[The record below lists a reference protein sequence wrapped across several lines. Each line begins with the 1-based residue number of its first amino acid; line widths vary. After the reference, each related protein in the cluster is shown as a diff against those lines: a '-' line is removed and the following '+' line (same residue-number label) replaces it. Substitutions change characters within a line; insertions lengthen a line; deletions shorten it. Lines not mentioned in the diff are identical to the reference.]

1 MPIAHCPIDRVEVRV
16 TDYNVRLRR
25 TTMHG
30 AYDTGPAGRMLGK
43 PVMVRIFADGV
54 IGYGH
59 VRPTTPGHSM
69 PDTYK
74 SVVCAIQEIIGPM
87 LIGRDIFDVEAIF
100 AEFDMLLPANP
111 VVRTL
116 VDFALHDAQGKALG
130 VPVYKLLGG
139 LSQKKLPLEW
149 SISMAKDP
157 QKMVDDAVRAKE
169 EFGMRVMCLKAG
181 SPQGWRYDVENLARV
196 RAAVGPEC
204 KLGLDPN
211 TAWNV
216 HETIQALHAA
226 KEPRLDYLE
235 QPIERRDFK
244 GMAHIR
250 RNADGVP
257 IMADEA
263 LMSIHDADMLARLE
277 ACDVM
282 CFKLYRFG
290 GLNVAKKIAAIAE
303 GANILVNVGGLAVL
317 SQLEAAA
324 AAHFYASLPARRCM
338 PAGEFIFGLGV
349 IGPDPLVGESDFK
362 IVDGHAEPPHGPGF
376 GVTIDEKALE
386 KFTLWQETVT

>member
-1 MPIAHCPIDRVEVRV
+1 MPIDRVEVRV
-16 TDYNVRLRR
+16 TDYNQRLQR

-30 AYDTGPAGRMLGK
+30 AYDTGPSGQMLGK
-43 PVMVRIFADGV
+43 PVLLRIFADGV

-69 PDTYK
+69 PDTYM
-74 SVVCAIQEIIGPM
+74 SAVCAIQDIIGPM
-87 LIGRDIFDVEAIF
+87 LIGRDIFDIESIF
-100 AEFDMLLPANP
+100 HEFDMLLPGNT

-116 VDFALHDAQGKALG
+116 IDFALHDAQGKALN
-130 VPVYKLLGG
+130 VPVYKLMGG
-139 LSQKKLPLEW
+139 LSQKKIPLEW

-169 EFGMRVMCLKAG
+169 EFGMNVMCLKAG
-181 SPQGWRYDVENLARV
+181 SPQGWRYDVENLGRV
-196 RAAVGPEC
+196 RDAVGDDC
-204 KLGLDPN
+204 QLGLDPN
-211 TAWNV
+211 TAWTV
-216 HETIQALHAA
+216 HETILALHAA
-226 KEPRLDYLE
+226 KDPRLDYLE

-263 LMSIHDADMLARLE
+263 LMSIHDADMLARME
-277 ACDVM
+277 SCDVF

-290 GLNVAKKIAAIAE
+290 GLAVAKKIAAIAE
-303 GANILVNVGGLAVL
+303 AANILVNIGGLAVL
-317 SQLEAAA
+317 SQIEAAA
-324 AAHFYASLPARRCM
+324 AAHFYASLPAHRCM

-349 IGPDPLVGESDFK
+349 IGPDPLVNESAFTIK
-362 IVDGHAEPPHGPGF
+362 DGHVEPPHGPGF
-376 GVTIDEKALE
+376 GISIDGQALE
-386 KFTLWQETVT
+386 KFTLLKEVVT

>member
-1 MPIAHCPIDRVEVRV
+1 MPIDRVEVRV
-16 TDYNVRLRR
+16 TDYNQRLQR

-30 AYDTGPAGRMLGK
+30 DYDTGPSGQMLGK
-43 PVMVRIFADGV
+43 PVMLRIFADGV
-54 IGYGH
+54 VGYGH

-74 SVVCAIQEIIGPM
+74 SVVCAVQEIVGPM
-87 LIGRDIFDVEAIF
+87 LIGRDIFDIESIF
-100 AEFDMLLPANP
+100 AEFDMLLPGNTN
-111 VVRTL
+111 VRAL
-116 VDFALHDAQGKALG
+116 VDYALHDAQGKAMG

-139 LSQKKLPLEW
+139 LSQPKLPLEW
-149 SISMAKDP
+149 SISMYKDP
-157 QKMVDDAVRAKE
+157 QKIVDDAVRAKQ
-169 EFGMRVMCLKAG
+169 EFGMNVMCIKAG
-181 SPQGWRYDVENLARV
+181 GPQGWQYDVDNLSRV
-196 RAAVGPEC
+196 RDAVGDAC

-211 TAWNV
+211 TGWNV
-216 HETIQALHAA
+216 HESIQALHAA
-226 KEPRLDYLE
+226 KGPRIDYLE

-263 LMSIHDADMLARLE
+263 LMSIQDADMLARME
-277 ACDVM
+277 SCDVF

-290 GLNVAKKIAAIAE
+290 GLSVAKKIAAIAE
-303 GANILVNVGGLAVL
+303 GANILVNIGGLAVL

-324 AAHFYASLPARRCM
+324 AAHFYASLPAHRCM

-349 IGPDPLVGESDFK
+349 LGDDPLVGESDFK
-362 IVDGHAEPPHGPGF
+362 IVDGHVEPPKGPGL
-376 GVTIDEKALE
+376 GVTIDEQRLE
-386 KFTLWQETVT
+386 KFTLLKEAVT

>member
-1 MPIAHCPIDRVEVRV
+1 MPIDRVEVRI
-16 TDYNVRLRR
+16 TDYNQRLQR

-30 AYDTGPAGRMLGK
+30 AYDTGPSGQLLGK
-43 PVMVRIFADGV
+43 PVLLRIFADGV

-69 PDTYK
+69 PDTYG
-74 SVVCAIQEIIGPM
+74 SVVCAVKDIIGPM
-87 LIGRDIFDVEAIF
+87 LIGRDIFDIESIF
-100 AEFDMLLPANP
+100 HEFDMLLPGNTN
-111 VVRTL
+111 VRAL
-116 VDFALHDAQGKALG
+116 VDYALHDAQGKALG

-149 SISMAKDP
+149 SISMAKNP
-157 QKMVDDAVRAKE
+157 QKIVDDAMRAKH
-169 EFGMRVMCLKAG
+169 EFGMNVMCIKAG
-181 SPQGWRYDVENLARV
+181 GPQGWQFDIDNLRRV
-196 RAAVGPEC
+196 RDAVGEGC

-211 TAWNV
+211 TGWTV
-216 HETIQALHAA
+216 HDSIQALNAA
-226 KEPRLDYLE
+226 KDGPRLDYLE

-250 RNADGVP
+250 RQAGGVP
-257 IMADEA
+257 VMADEA
-263 LMSIHDADMLARLE
+263 LMSIQDADMLARME

-290 GLNVAKKIAAIAE
+290 GLSVAKKIAAIAE
-303 GANILVNVGGLAVL
+303 GANILVNIGGLAVL

-324 AAHFYASLPARRCM
+324 AAHFYASLPAHRCM

-349 IGPDPLVGESDFK
+349 IGDDPLVGESDFK
-362 IVDGHAEPPHGPGF
+362 IVDGHVEPPDGPGF
-376 GVTIDEKALE
+376 GVKIDENRLE
-386 KFTLWQETVT
+386 KFTLLQETVT